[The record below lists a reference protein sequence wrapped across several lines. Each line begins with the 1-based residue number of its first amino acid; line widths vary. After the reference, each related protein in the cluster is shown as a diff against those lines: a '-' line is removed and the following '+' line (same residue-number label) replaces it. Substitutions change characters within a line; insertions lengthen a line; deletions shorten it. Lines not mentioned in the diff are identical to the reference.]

1 MSSKGSSA
9 TRQES
14 VQEARKNLT
23 RFLKDLDTIPTE
35 ELAKSA
41 IVIYN
46 NAVAQVPYK
55 TGKLE
60 QSIYARVAKDKR
72 RPGIVIGASARSK
85 KRGYNYAGIQHE
97 NESFKHPIKGKA
109 HYLSDPFNAEVRQL
123 KRRLRDRLKVK
134 KK

>member
-9 TRQES
+9 TKQDS
-14 VQEARKNLT
+14 VQEAKKNLT

-35 ELAKSA
+35 EVAKSA

-46 NAVAQVPYK
+46 NAVAQAPYK

-60 QSIYARVAKDKR
+60 RSIYARVAKDKR

-85 KRGYNYAGIQHE
+85 TGYNYAGIQHE
-97 NESFKHPIKGKA
+97 NEAFKHPIKGKA
-109 HYLSDPFNAEVRQL
+109 HFLSDPFNAEVRQL